1 MILLF
6 FFLLVIVSI
15 VSHERGYKE
24 GKRMA
29 KYKGAV

>member
-1 MILLF
+1 MIMIF

-15 VSHERGYKE
+15 VSHDRGYKE

-29 KYKGAV
+29 KYKGAI